1 MLSPPTLPRL
11 SSETKP
17 SDPPPVDGSRR
28 GSSSFCVVVEMA
40 ERFAYFGVSS
50 NLITYLTGPLGQPTA
65 AAAANVNVW
74 IGTMAFLPLLWAF
87 VADGCLGRPLGQP
100 TAAAAANVNVWIG
113 TMAFL
118 PLLWAFVADG
128 CLGRFRTII
137 TSSSLYI
144 LGLGSLSFSAMIPSH
159 SEDSDQLKVT
169 LFFCSLFLIAIGQSG
184 YKPCAKVFGA
194 DQFDGN
200 DLKERQAKSSYF
212 NWLMFG
218 SCVSITTTRLVS
230 TYILENLSWSL
241 GFGIQCVSMLL
252 ALLLFLLGTTSYRFT
267 VEREGKKNP
276 FARIGPEKL
285 RIEENKIQ
293 I

>member
-1 MLSPPTLPRL
+1 MAIST
-11 SSETKP
+11 
-17 SDPPPVDGSRR
+17 DGSAAELGNTAVR
-28 GSSSFCVVVEMA
+28 SSSGGWKSARLIIFVEMA

-87 VADGCLGRPLGQP
+87 VADGCLGR
-100 TAAAAANVNVWIG
+100 
-113 TMAFL
+113 FH
-118 PLLWAFVADG
+118 
-128 CLGRFRTII
+128 TII
-137 TSSSLYI
+137 ISSSLYI

-200 DLKERQAKSSYF
+200 DLKERKAKSSYF

-218 SCVSITTTRLVS
+218 SCISITTTRLVS
-230 TYILENLSWSL
+230 TYIQENLSWSF

-276 FARIGPEKL
+276 FARIGRVFMEAIKNRRQQNPDTANANETLLLLAKQSSEKF
-285 RIEENKIQ
+285 R
-293 I
+293 